1 MMSNYERKVEEEST
15 MRQRDLGET
24 KDAIEQKLINLLD
37 KMKNDERQGLERERR
52 LMEQVQDGLNTM
64 NEIIKGTKEQNQV
77 NLTHQSTVIGEQVS
91 TNNQALEEVKSY
103 VFGRQSIIEQEV
115 ADNKQRL
122 LDLEEAT
129 HKHVNNVNTVVET
142 EMNRFEKVISAIEQH
157 LVGGIEN
164 LKKENEDFRMEN
176 GKWRVDYEDMQ
187 GQKLKEVHQAI
198 KELNTQIGRGA
209 NDWRERADQLNAE
222 TKLLENATQ
231 SQVADLKDAILD
243 GDKNAEERN
252 QIFAS
257 RLQERVK
264 AQIDESLAELQQ
276 RFNQNIEAIQ

>member
-37 KMKNDERQGLERERR
+37 KMKNDERQSLERERR

-77 NLTHQSTVIGEQVS
+77 NLTHQTTVIGEQVS